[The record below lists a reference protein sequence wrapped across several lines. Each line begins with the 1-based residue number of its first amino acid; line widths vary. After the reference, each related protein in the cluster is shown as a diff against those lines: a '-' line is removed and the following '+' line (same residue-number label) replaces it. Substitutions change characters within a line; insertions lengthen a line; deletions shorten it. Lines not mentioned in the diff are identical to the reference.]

1 MRKNFTQSISTN
13 KEQKKMAKTEKRSL
27 FGPCEET
34 INLVRQFA
42 RVYQYEPTMEQGLRS
57 YIVN

>member
-1 MRKNFTQSISTN
+1 
-13 KEQKKMAKTEKRSL
+13 MAETKKRSL

-34 INLVRQFA
+34 INLIRQFA
-42 RVYQYEPTMEQGLRS
+42 RVYQYEPTLNQGLRS